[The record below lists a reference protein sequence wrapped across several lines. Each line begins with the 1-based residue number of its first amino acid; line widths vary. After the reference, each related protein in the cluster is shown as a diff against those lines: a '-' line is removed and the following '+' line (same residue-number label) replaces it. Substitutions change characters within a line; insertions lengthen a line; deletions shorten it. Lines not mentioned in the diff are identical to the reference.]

1 MVSFACS
8 TALMQTVPTMLRHGS
23 GYASDRRISHA
34 QMQLNQLT
42 KKICRKRH
50 LFLEYKLAACSGVQI
65 STTRLL
71 QDRLSDYS
79 CDLQVHSAS
88 TVAGMAFAN
97 AFLGICHSIAHKVK
111 SKRKHLKIP
120 NDLGISCSNNTRVHN
135 SLEQHSIFPTVLQT
149 LLSSLM

>member
-1 MVSFACS
+1 MPATDAFHTLKCN
-8 TALMQTVPTMLRHGS
+8 L
-23 GYASDRRISHA
+23 ISL
-34 QMQLNQLT
+34 QKNLSET
-42 KKICRKRH
+42 P
-50 LFLEYKLAACSGVQI
+50 FLEYKLAACSGVQI

-111 SKRKHLKIP
+111 SKRKHFKIP
-120 NDLGISCSNNTRVHN
+120 NDLGHDC
-135 SLEQHSIFPTVLQT
+135 
-149 LLSSLM
+149 